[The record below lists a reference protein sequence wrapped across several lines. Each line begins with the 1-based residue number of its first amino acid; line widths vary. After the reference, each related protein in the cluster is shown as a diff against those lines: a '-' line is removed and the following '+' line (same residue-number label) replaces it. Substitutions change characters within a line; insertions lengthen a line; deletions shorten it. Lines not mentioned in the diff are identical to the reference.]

1 MPGKHHNEDGW
12 RFLTPYKFLR
22 QVSAAD
28 TNTGAGIEAIAESIN
43 MAVAEASGRVDPVV
57 PITMAF
63 NNILSLSVTMPA
75 AVTQITLQAYAK
87 IVAPVSGGAADPAA
101 GDRWCLYQ
109 ERLLTRSSIVTIKDL
124 PPVEAKIVIA
134 AITGTGDVT
143 IFYSRSE

>member
-22 QVSAAD
+22 QVAAAD
-28 TNTGAGIEAIAESIN
+28 TNTGVGIEAIAESIN
-43 MAVAEASGRVDPVV
+43 MAIAEASGRTNPVV

-63 NNILSLSVTMPA
+63 NNVLSLAIAMPA

-87 IVAPVSGGAADPAA
+87 IDAAVSGGASDP
-101 GDRWCLYQ
+101 GDDRWCLYQ

-124 PPVEAKIVIA
+124 PPVKAKIVIS

-143 IFYSRSE
+143 VFYSRSE